1 MPNQAIDDKAT
12 PAPALNPMEQLA
24 KDINELQARYEDLQN
39 KVKLGDLR
47 QQVSQAADQ
56 VKAVADTLTSV
67 RGRGY
72 TLDKGLDEGVSSL
85 NGQWA
90 QAQAAAVKQLDEQVP
105 ALAASLQPL
114 ESRMLMMV
122 AASTNPAVAQPMVAV
137 VRTTLDAVE
146 KRLKTLAESI
156 AALLKA
162 PAEQAKALEARLS
175 TINDM
180 LKLFAEATFKLQ
192 PGESPV
198 AAERAAWF
206 RHGDKKADDDPDG
219 FIFLTTRRLLFEQNE
234 KVATKKFLFITT
246 ASETIHQLLLDV
258 PLAQVG
264 AITPRDMGFLG
275 LGEHME
281 VAFEGASVP
290 SAHFQLGADNVKWQK
305 MIEDAKAGA

>member
-198 AAERAAWF
+198 AVERAAWF

-275 LGEHME
+275 LGEHID
-281 VAFEGASVP
+281 VAFDGASVP
-290 SAHFQLGADNVKWQK
+290 AAHFQLGADNVKWQK
-305 MIEDAKAGA
+305 MIEDAKAGV

>member
-12 PAPALNPMEQLA
+12 PTPSLSPMEQLA

-39 KVKLGDLR
+39 KVKLGHLR

-56 VKAVADTLTSV
+56 VKAAADTLTSA

-72 TLDKGLDEGVSSL
+72 ALDKSLDEGMSSL

-90 QAQAAAVKQLDEQVP
+90 QAQAAAIKQMDEEAP

-146 KRLKTLAESI
+146 KRLKTLEESI
-156 AALLKA
+156 ASLLKP
-162 PAEQAKALEARLS
+162 PAEQAKALDARLS

-180 LKLFAEATFKLQ
+180 LKLFDEATSSCS
-192 PGESPV
+192 PGNRQWLWSARRGSV
-198 AAERAAWF
+198 TA
-206 RHGDKKADDDPDG
+206 
-219 FIFLTTRRLLFEQNE
+219 TRRPMM
-234 KVATKKFLFITT
+234 IPT
-246 ASETIHQLLLDV
+246 ALS
-258 PLAQVG
+258 
-264 AITPRDMGFLG
+264 
-275 LGEHME
+275 
-281 VAFEGASVP
+281 S
-290 SAHFQLGADNVKWQK
+290 
-305 MIEDAKAGA
+305 

>member
-12 PAPALNPMEQLA
+12 PTPSLSPMEQLA

-39 KVKLGDLR
+39 KVKLGHLR

-56 VKAVADTLTSV
+56 VKAAADTLTSA

-72 TLDKGLDEGVSSL
+72 ALDKSLDEGMSSL

-90 QAQAAAVKQLDEQVP
+90 QAQAAAIKQMDEEAP

-146 KRLKTLAESI
+146 KRLKTLEESI
-156 AALLKA
+156 ASLLKP
-162 PAEQAKALEARLS
+162 PAEQAKALDARLS

-180 LKLFAEATFKLQ
+180 LKLFDEATFKLQ

-198 AAERAAWF
+198 AVERAAWF

-219 FIFLTTRRLLFEQNE
+219 FIFLTTQRLLFEQNE

-258 PLAQVG
+258 PLAHVG